1 MTPVLAPRTA
11 PQGRRTRPKT
21 MRSFRCDDGLWRAAK
36 ARASERGES
45 LTDVLSRALRSYV
58 DGR

>member
-1 MTPVLAPRTA
+1 
-11 PQGRRTRPKT
+11 

-58 DGR
+58 DDR